1 MRTGEGEDEAHAPCM
16 DSLQSTPWR
25 VLALGSAPAP
35 MLRLEEKTDVR
46 DLLRCSL
53 PYNRATSQKRGH

>member
-1 MRTGEGEDEAHAPCM
+1 MVRTGEGEDEAHAPCM

-46 DLLRCSL
+46 DLLRRSL
-53 PYNRATSQKRGH
+53 P

>member
-1 MRTGEGEDEAHAPCM
+1 MVRTGEGEDEAHAPCM
-16 DSLQSTPWR
+16 DSLQSAPWR

-46 DLLRCSL
+46 DLLRRSL
-53 PYNRATSQKRGH
+53 P